1 MTPPDDREYSRL
13 VSIEAAIVV
22 LQDRM
27 KNVESTCRSCSLN
40 TSNKISDSAA
50 IGHTDIAA
58 LSLRFEAIS
67 ERLRSLEIR
76 VAFFAGGAALLGAIG
91 GAVFSHVWP

>member
-40 TSNKISDSAA
+40 TSNKIFDSAA
-50 IGHTDIAA
+50 IGHADIAA
-58 LSLRFEAIS
+58 LS